1 MAHQLYLPSEVL
13 CSSIPFDTQ
22 HSRCLPP
29 ACSRLLAGA
38 FFFFWVLRFHRPI
51 FIIVIMDSSMQ
62 RSDSLKS
69 ITNFANRMNPR
80 RSLNIF
86 KRQGSF
92 ASNRTSRQEIEEA
105 RTRYLDAR
113 GKILREFIRQRKD
126 SHPWTEILH
135 DPILSAN
142 GDIKSDFALMECLHD
157 EQEKVELKC
166 ILLILYG
173 TSSLRLS
180 SGAP

>member
-1 MAHQLYLPSEVL
+1 
-13 CSSIPFDTQ
+13 
-22 HSRCLPP
+22 
-29 ACSRLLAGA
+29 
-38 FFFFWVLRFHRPI
+38 VLRFHRPI

-113 GKILREFIRQRKD
+113 GKILRDFIMQRKD
-126 SHPWTEILH
+126 SRPWTEILH